1 MVTSWYF
8 LCRILYRFGY
18 RARINLSQDT
28 AYLLKALF
36 SNAFQDCGFDWGD
49 CCLCTV
55 TEDPNNGF
63 EFYSSSS
70 YVQMFNCLD
79 PDAADLEEL
88 YDCEV
93 SPASALPCPADS
105 NVSLVVEDRDDVNV
119 LAETVY
125 CTGGTFDVEWRG
137 HIVVDQHIVVPNGT
151 VLNITGVGS
160 NATIDGGG
168 VSRLFTVL
176 NASLVATD
184 ITMRNGS
191 SLSGGAVYASGST
204 LLFHQTTFVDNV
216 AYRIGGALLVSQAS
230 NASFH
235 DTIFETNSASVAGGA
250 LYLANDSRAYWTGS
264 TGING
269 NAAVTNG
276 GAVRVSDGGKA
287 FWAGVTTF
295 SGNSAN
301 GDGGAIYV
309 SDGGNATWKGV
320 TTFTRNSAYAG
331 SGGAVNVRD
340 RGRCFFTAEM
350 RFRSNIAKFYGGA
363 LHASNGDVSWGANV
377 LFFNNTAIIGGA
389 ILLTDGS
396 NIEYSGETNFT
407 SNTAYL
413 DGGAVGSTP
422 FDQSTEESY
431 LVFKGPTYFVG
442 NMGRSNGGGMAL
454 LGSLSIQF
462 ASTDVVFSGNAAGVA
477 GGAVFLSATGIGPT
491 FNGTIFDSNSA
502 QVGGGVFATGSGTTV
517 STDDWE
523 NVVDFPTRFI
533 GCTFLDNTANSTGGA
548 VNSASGKDEFFRTS
562 FVRNS
567 ALVGGALL
575 LAVKASLSNCSFID
589 NISDADDGPALSNIG
604 TITSL
609 QDSFFS
615 GNKFRCEAQHY
626 FNFNEVG
633 SLDIGS
639 FIQDRPNLARGM
651 SVLRCK
657 SRRVPYPFLP
667 HHSFPPPLFYL
678 QLLESHI
685 CG

>member
-1 MVTSWYF
+1 M
-8 LCRILYRFGY
+8 
-18 RARINLSQDT
+18 
-28 AYLLKALF
+28 
-36 SNAFQDCGFDWGD
+36 
-49 CCLCTV
+49 CTV
-55 TEDPNNGF
+55 IDDPNNGF

-70 YVQMFNCLD
+70 YMQRFDCLD

-93 SPASALPCPADS
+93 PPTSSLPCPAES
-105 NVSLVVEDRDDVNV
+105 NGSLVVEDHVDVAF

-125 CTGGTFDVEWRG
+125 CTGGKFDVEWRG

-191 SLSGGAVYASGST
+191 SLSGGAIYASGST
-204 LLFHQTTFVDNV
+204 LLFHQTTFVDNI
-216 AYRIGGALLVSQAS
+216 AYRIGGAVLISQAS

-235 DTIFETNSASVAGGA
+235 DTVFETNSASVSGGA
-250 LYLANDSRAYWTGS
+250 LYISNDSRAYWTGS
-264 TGING
+264 TRLND
-269 NAAVTNG
+269 NDAAING
-276 GAVRVSDGGKA
+276 GAVRVSYGSEA
-287 FWAGVTTF
+287 FWAGVITF
-295 SGNSAN
+295 SGNSAKD
-301 GDGGAIYV
+301 DGGAVYV
-309 SDGGNATWKGV
+309 SHGSNATWEGV
-320 TTFTRNSAYAG
+320 TTFSRNSAYYE
-331 SGGAVNVRD
+331 SGGAVHVSD
-340 RGRCFFTAEM
+340 QGRCLFTAET
-350 RFRSNIAKFYGGA
+350 RFRSNVAKLYGGA
-363 LHASNGDVSWGANV
+363 LYASNGDVSWDANV

-389 ILLTDGS
+389 MLLTDGS
-396 NIEYSGETNFT
+396 NIEYRGETNFT

-422 FDQSTEESY
+422 FDQSSEVSY

-442 NMGRSNGGGMAL
+442 NMAKSNGGGMAL
-454 LGSLSIQF
+454 LGSLLIQF
-462 ASTDVVFSGNAAGVA
+462 ASTEVVFSGNAASVA

-533 GCTFLDNTANSTGGA
+533 GCTFIDNTANTTGGA
-548 VNSASGKDEFFRTS
+548 VNSASGKDEFFGTS

-567 ALVGGALL
+567 AKVGGALL

-604 TITSL
+604 TIISF
-609 QDSFFS
+609 QDSFFG
-615 GNKFRCEAQHY
+615 GNKFRCEAEQY
-626 FNFNEVG
+626 FSFDEVG
-633 SLDIGS
+633 SLDI
-639 FIQDRPNLARGM
+639 RPFR
-651 SVLRCK
+651 
-657 SRRVPYPFLP
+657 
-667 HHSFPPPLFYL
+667 
-678 QLLESHI
+678 
-685 CG
+685 

>member
-1 MVTSWYF
+1 M
-8 LCRILYRFGY
+8 
-18 RARINLSQDT
+18 
-28 AYLLKALF
+28 
-36 SNAFQDCGFDWGD
+36 
-49 CCLCTV
+49 CTV
-55 TEDPNNGF
+55 TEDSNNGF

-70 YVQMFNCLD
+70 YMERFNCLD

-93 SPASALPCPADS
+93 SPASPLPCPA
-105 NVSLVVEDRDDVNV
+105 NNNGSLVVEDNADVNV

-125 CTGGTFDVEWRG
+125 CTGGKFDVEWRG

-168 VSRLFTVL
+168 LSRLFTVL

-191 SLSGGAVYASGST
+191 SLSGGAIYASGST
-204 LLFHQTTFVDNV
+204 LTFHQTTFADNV
-216 AYRIGGALLVSQAS
+216 AYRIGGALLVSLDS

-235 DTIFETNSASVAGGA
+235 DTVFETNTASVGGGA

-264 TGING
+264 TGFNG

-276 GAVRVSDGGKA
+276 GAVRVSYGGKA

-301 GDGGAIYV
+301 DDGGAVYV
-309 SDGGNATWKGV
+309 SDGGNATWEGV
-320 TTFTRNSAYAG
+320 TTFTGNTAYDG
-331 SGGAVNVRD
+331 SGGAVHVSD
-340 RGRCFFTAEM
+340 RGRCFSTAEM
-350 RFRSNIAKFYGGA
+350 RFRSNVAKLYGGA
-363 LHASNGDVSWGANV
+363 LHASNGDVSWGADA
-377 LFFNNTAIIGGA
+377 LFFNNSAIVGGA
-389 ILLTDGS
+389 LLLTDGS
-396 NIEYSGETNFT
+396 NIEFSGETNFT
-407 SNTAYL
+407 SNTAYS

-422 FDQSTEESY
+422 FDQTTEESY
-431 LVFKGPTYFVG
+431 LVFKGPTHFVG
-442 NMGRSNGGGMAL
+442 NMGRANGGGIAL
-454 LGSLSIQF
+454 LGALSIQF
-462 ASTDVVFSGNAAGVA
+462 SPTDVVFSGNTADVA

-533 GCTFLDNTANSTGGA
+533 GCTFMDNTANTTGGA

-567 ALVGGALL
+567 AVVGGALL

-589 NISDADDGPALSNIG
+589 NISDAEDGPAVSNIG
-604 TITSL
+604 TITNL

-633 SLDIGS
+633 SLDIIS
-639 FIQDRPNLARGM
+639 FTHDRPYLARGV
-651 SVLRCK
+651 SPLRWKCLCA
-657 SRRVPYPFLP
+657 PHPFLP
-667 HHSFPPPLFYL
+667 HHSYPPPLLHL
-678 QLLESHI
+678 QLQESRTI
-685 CG
+685 RLLGRVSMLVL